1 MSDFYFASVAV
12 ITQPRFYNSKHV
24 GLQVNYTGGDFHF
37 WYGNI
42 LIFVRKRTFFL
53 LSNMLRSL
61 SQNIFNF
68 FLCYELWHFNLLK
81 KCNNIKCDDIL
92 MQYPLHMP
100 NPSYSGDDVTMNCN
114 PLFSQGHANWR
125 NDVFITN
132 VYHFFSQILNN
143 KFITRL
149 PFHQISSRCLFNNG
163 ISV

>member
-1 MSDFYFASVAV
+1 MSDFDFASVAV

-42 LIFVRKRTFFL
+42 LIFVRKGTFCL

-68 FLCYELWHFNLLK
+68 FFYVMNCDISTFK
-81 KCNNIKCDDIL
+81 KCKYKMWRYL